1 MSDYPDKLANRMS
14 HIEPFH
20 VMNLLAIAKQME
32 AQGKEVIHMEIGEP
46 DFVTPEPVIRAA
58 EAALKKGQTHYTPAV
73 GLPALRERIAEFYR
87 SQFDRDI
94 SPNQIII
101 TPGASGALLLAL
113 GVLVDPGDKV
123 AMSDPGYP
131 CNRHFVRMFEGDPIG
146 IPVDD
151 STDYQLTLETLTRSP
166 ANDITAV
173 MLASPSNPTGTLLTP
188 AHIKEWITDAETRHY
203 HLLMDEIYQGLVYD
217 HEVSTI
223 AGQSNHAFVINSFS
237 KYFCMTGWRL
247 GWLVVPPSYQEHVD
261 KLAQNIFL
269 APSTLAQYAAMAAFD
284 DESIQILESQ
294 REEFQ
299 RRRDFLAPA
308 IQELGFKLLVKP
320 EGAFYLYADC
330 SQLTDDSFEFCHSL
344 LQESGVAITPGK
356 DFGSHR
362 SHRYVRFAYTTA
374 LEQLEKG
381 IEKIRQYLAGTSR
394 IS

>member
-1 MSDYPDKLANRMS
+1 MSEAPDKLANRMS

-32 AQGKEVIHMEIGEP
+32 AQGKKVIHMEIGEP

-58 EAALKKGQTHYTPAV
+58 ESALKKGQTHYTPAI
-73 GLPALRERIAEFYR
+73 GLPALRERIAEFYK
-87 SQFDRDI
+87 SKFERDI

-101 TPGASGALLLAL
+101 TPGASGALLLSL
-113 GVLVDPGDKV
+113 GVLIDPGDKV

-151 STDYQLTLETLTRSP
+151 GTGYQLTVETLNRSP
-166 ANDITAV
+166 VYDLTSV

-188 AHIKEWITDAETRHY
+188 AHINEWITDAETRQY
-203 HLLMDEIYQGLVYD
+203 YLLMDEIYQGLVYD
-217 HEVSTI
+217 REATTI
-223 AGQSNHAFVINSFS
+223 AGKSNHAFVINSFS

-247 GWLVVPPSYQEHVD
+247 GWLVVPPGYQDQVD

-269 APSTLAQYAAMAAFD
+269 APSTLAQYAAIAAFD

-299 RRRDFLAPA
+299 RRRDFLISA

-330 SQLTDDSFEFCHSL
+330 SQLTDDSFKFCHSL

-356 DFGSHR
+356 DFGSHQ
-362 SHRYVRFAYTTA
+362 SHRYVRFSYTIA
-374 LEQLEKG
+374 LGQLEQG
-381 IEKIRQYLAGTSR
+381 IEKIRKYLAS
-394 IS
+394 S